1 MPGIIRKDDTAG
13 GAITN
18 TQTKVKANS
27 KFVIV
32 FGDPVASHGG
42 GPHASATMNEKSS
55 KVKAGGSFVCRVGD
69 KATCNDPAVNVGSCT
84 VNAG

>member
-1 MPGIIRKDDTAG
+1 MPGITRKDDTAG

-18 TQTKVKANS
+18 TQTKVRANS

-32 FGDPVASHGG
+32 VGDPVATHGAHVN
-42 GPHASATMNEKSS
+42 PTMADKST
-55 KVKAGGSFVCRVGD
+55 KVKAGGKFVCRAGD
-69 KATCNDPAVNVGSCT
+69 TATCGHAANGSSN